1 MTATAVATHLSDE
14 LRRLKADAESR
25 PELSAALAAY
35 ARFAPYA
42 LPRPLVP
49 LSTEPSDGGNARPRW
64 RSGGG
69 PAARSGADGSPAAA

>member
-1 MTATAVATHLSDE
+1 MKDRRLQPAAADATHLAEE
-14 LRRLKADAESR
+14 LHRLEAAAESR

-42 LPRPLVP
+42 PPRPLVP
-49 LSTEPSDGGNARPRW
+49 FSTEPSDGGNARPRW

-69 PAARSGADGSPAAA
+69 PAARMRR